1 MDNGAS
7 SYRRF
12 LNGDDNGLVEI
23 IRDYKDGLIFYLNGY
38 VKNIHTAEDLAEDTF
53 FKLAVKRPRFT
64 ENHSF
69 KTWLYTIGRNA
80 AINHLKKASKI
91 ADKPI
96 SDYTEVLADERSLE
110 EDYIK
115 SEEKII
121 LHRAIGK
128 LNPDYAG
135 VLHLVYFEEMNNA
148 DAAKVLKKNKRQ
160 IENLLYRAKNALKSE
175 LEKEGFTYEKLRRD
189 GTKRS

>member
-53 FKLAVKRPRFT
+53 FKLAVNRPRFT
-64 ENHSF
+64 ETHSF

-80 AINHLKKASKI
+80 AINYLKKASKI
-91 ADKPI
+91 ADNPI
-96 SDYTEVLADERSLE
+96 SDYAEVLADEKSLE

-128 LNPDYAG
+128 LNHDYAE
-135 VLHLVYFEEMNNA
+135 VLHLLYFEEMNNA

-160 IENLLYRAKNALKSE
+160 IENLLYRAKNALKAE
-175 LEKEGFTYEKLRRD
+175 LEKEGFTYEKL
-189 GTKRS
+189 